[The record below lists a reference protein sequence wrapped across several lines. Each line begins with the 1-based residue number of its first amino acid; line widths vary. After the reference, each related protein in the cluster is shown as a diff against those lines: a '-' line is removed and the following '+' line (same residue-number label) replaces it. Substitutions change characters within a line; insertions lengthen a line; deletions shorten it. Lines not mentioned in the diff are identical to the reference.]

1 MKEFTFEIFKSD
13 WGNKISIE
21 CTDLDDLYEKLQ
33 QYRDELRIA
42 YVNICGK
49 FFLNDTLNAVKTF
62 IDSWYGR
69 LSVFDFVN
77 IFSRDKSITLNS
89 VTLKHRIITL
99 DEFIYL
105 KFKVV
110 SEYNGKDV
118 EYPEFLDLEKA
129 KAFTL
134 QYLGMLGGLML
145 SDGNVWLLV

>member
-1 MKEFTFEIFKSD
+1 MKEFTFEIFESD
-13 WGNKISIE
+13 WEDKVSIE

-42 YVNICGK
+42 YVNICGR

-62 IDSWYGR
+62 IDSGYGK
-69 LSVFDFVN
+69 LAVADFVN

-89 VTLKHRIITL
+89 GTIKHRIITL
-99 DEFIYL
+99 DEFVYL

-110 SEYNGKDV
+110 AEYNRKEV

-129 KAFTL
+129 RAFTL

-145 SDGNVWLLV
+145 SDGNVWLLF

>member
-13 WGNKISIE
+13 WDNKISIE
-21 CTDLDDLYEKLQ
+21 CTDLDDLYDKLQ
-33 QYRDELRIA
+33 QYKDELRIA

-62 IDSWYGR
+62 VDSGYGN

-77 IFSRDKSITLNS
+77 IFSKDKSITLNS
-89 VTLKHRIITL
+89 GTLKHRIITL

-105 KFKVV
+105 KFRVV
-110 SEYNGKDV
+110 ASYNGKEV

-129 KAFTL
+129 KAFTV
-134 QYLGMLGGLML
+134 QYLCMLGGLML

>member
-13 WGNKISIE
+13 WDNKISIE

-62 IDSWYGR
+62 IDSGYGR

-105 KFKVV
+105 KFRVV
-110 SEYNGKDV
+110 VKYNGKEV
-118 EYPEFLDLEKA
+118 EYPEFLDLEKV
-129 KAFTL
+129 KAFAM